1 MNNWLMSE
9 PMQSYNEP
17 TAHQTHP
24 PPGTGRDALLA
35 ALPYFWPLVLLAIP
49 ALGDILSFAFQW
61 AFFLGLLSLLLVAL
75 AVLIDAADPTAFSDW
90 PLWSASWLGFPLAF
104 SFLSLWILTY
114 LLAPVSVWGEA
125 AAFLIMTAVLL
136 AILRR
141 SRRAGIL
148 AALPIVGFFLG
159 WFGLFIGWG
168 PVFISPILALGIGL
182 GLGATAVV
190 AVRLRHSELSLWP
203 LLALVFGVLYLL
215 HQSGGIPADS
225 QPPLVLF
232 LRPEIMLALAPLL
245 TACLLRPL
253 WRLTQEGHRLARA
266 GLFLLLAGLGLRL
279 MVPLDLLYLLTG
291 TPPGELTLTLGVA
304 LFLDLVAFLLL
315 GTAVWQYGR
324 FSLKLLY
331 PWLCLLLLLTPL
343 AFHLGSLIHPV
354 RAAPPTLFFLP
365 ELVITTTLLQG
376 LAAAWLL
383 LATIVITVA
392 VYYEKEVAHA

>member
-1 MNNWLMSE
+1 LSE
-9 PMQSYNEP
+9 AMQSYNES
-17 TAHQTHP
+17 TANQTLP
-24 PPGTGRDALLA
+24 PPGTWRDALLA

-61 AFFLGLLSLLLVAL
+61 GFFLGLLSLLLVAL
-75 AVLIDAADPTAFSDW
+75 AVLIDTADPTAFSDW

-104 SFLSLWILTY
+104 GFFGLWILTY

-141 SRRAGIL
+141 SRRAAIL
-148 AALPIVGFFLG
+148 ATLPIVGFFLG
-159 WFGLFIGWG
+159 WLGLFIGWG
-168 PVFISPILALGIGL
+168 PVATSPILALGIGL
-182 GLGATAVV
+182 GLSATAVA
-190 AVRLRHSELSLWP
+190 AVRLRHSELSLWM
-203 LLALVFGVLYLL
+203 LLVVVFGVLFLL
-215 HQSGGIPADS
+215 HQLEGEPADS

-232 LRPEIMLALAPLL
+232 LRPAIMLALVPLL
-245 TACLLRPL
+245 TAYLLRPL

-266 GLFLLLAGLGLRL
+266 GFLLLLAGLGLRL

-291 TPPGELTLTLGVA
+291 TPLGELTLTLGVA

-324 FSLKLLY
+324 LSLNLLY
-331 PWLCLLLLLTPL
+331 PWLWLLLLLTPL
-343 AFHLGSLIHPV
+343 VFHLGSVVHPI
-354 RAAPPTLFFLP
+354 RAVPPTLFFLP

-376 LAAAWLL
+376 LAAGWLL

-392 VYYEKEVAHA
+392 VYYEKEIAHG